1 ENRLGLN
8 NIPLHGGAVRLHGS
22 DVPKDHQV
30 WFAGQ
35 TLPVNDKGE
44 FGGEFILPSGLHTVE
59 VAITDDAG
67 NGNVYQRDLAL
78 ETDDWFYVGIADL
91 TASRDNTDGPAE
103 LVTQDND
110 HYSNE
115 FSIDGRLAFYIKGK
129 FENEA
134 VLTASADTREGP
146 VDELFSNFLNKT
158 PEALFRRLDPDRFY
172 PTFGDDSTVEE
183 DAPTSGK
190 LYIKLEKD
198 DNYGLWGN
206 FDIAYLDNN
215 LAHVDRGLYGAN
227 ANYESGNATSFGEKQ
242 FAVNLFAAEPGTI
255 AGRDEFLGTGGSL
268 YYLRHQDI
276 LAGSE
281 RLRVEVRD
289 AVSGMVMGVK
299 NLTYGLDYDI
309 DYIQGRVMLT
319 EPLSSSAVT
328 DTIVDASDYGGNDV
342 YLVARYEFTPGFEDL
357 DDVVTG
363 GRVHYW
369 VNNQVKLGMTTEQQ
383 DVTGNETSLN
393 AFDLTYRR
401 NAGTWLKLEQSSSEG
416 PVSSSFMSSDG
427 GYGFNES
434 ALPAGTDVK
443 ASGQRFDASVRLA
456 DIFSGINGTVTFYNQ
471 QLDAGYAAPGLI
483 ALTDTTQTGATLQM
497 PVYDWLKV
505 KFKTDIKDQDA
516 GLETE
521 ASELDVDYLFD
532 DHWTFGAGLRHDK
545 RTDNSTAVP
554 LTQQQGDRSDLA
566 VKATYDSK
574 ANWLAYTY
582 IQETTHVSGNRDENG
597 RIGVGGDYRVT
608 DRFKLD
614 GEVSSGDLGTGVK
627 LGTAYKMTDATDLY
641 SSYVLENERTDNGVR
656 ARRGNMASGFKTR
669 YSDSASV
676 YMEER
681 YTHGD
686 VPTGLTHAMGFDL
699 AVTDALNF
707 GANIDLGT
715 LKDNNTG
722 AETERTAL
730 GMRVGYKFAAL
741 TYAGALEYRVDET
754 DQPDTTTAE
763 RKTWLL
769 KNSLKYQLT
778 PDWRVVAKL
787 NHSQSESSLG
797 DFYDGDFTEAVVGYA
812 FRPVNNDALN
822 MLFKYTYFYNLPTAD
837 QVSVTNT
844 TSQYIQKSHVLSVD
858 FMYDISRSWSLGGK
872 YAHRFGELSLDREN
886 PQFFD
891 NEASLYIVRADWHF
905 THRWDALVEGRLL
918 DIPDA
923 GDSRSG
929 LLFAV
934 YRHFGE
940 HIKGGVGYNFA
951 DFSDD
956 LTDLD
961 YDSQGLFINLI
972 GKF

>member
-1 ENRLGLN
+1 
-8 NIPLHGGAVRLHGS
+8 
-22 DVPKDHQV
+22 
-30 WFAGQ
+30 
-35 TLPVNDKGE
+35 
-44 FGGEFILPSGLHTVE
+44 
-59 VAITDDAG
+59 
-67 NGNVYQRDLAL
+67 
-78 ETDDWFYVGIADL
+78 
-91 TASRDNTDGPAE
+91 
-103 LVTQDND
+103 
-110 HYSNE
+110 
-115 FSIDGRLAFYIKGK
+115 
-129 FENEA
+129 
-134 VLTASADTREGP
+134 
-146 VDELFSNFLNKT
+146 
-158 PEALFRRLDPDRFY
+158 
-172 PTFGDDSTVEE
+172 
-183 DAPTSGK
+183 
-190 LYIKLEKD
+190 
-198 DNYGLWGN
+198 
-206 FDIAYLDNN
+206 
-215 LAHVDRGLYGAN
+215 
-227 ANYESGNATSFGEKQ
+227 
-242 FAVNLFAAEPGTI
+242 
-255 AGRDEFLGTGGSL
+255 
-268 YYLRHQDI
+268 
-276 LAGSE
+276 
-281 RLRVEVRD
+281 
-289 AVSGMVMGVK
+289 
-299 NLTYGLDYDI
+299 
-309 DYIQGRVMLT
+309 
-319 EPLSSSAVT
+319 
-328 DTIVDASDYGGNDV
+328 
-342 YLVARYEFTPGFEDL
+342 
-357 DDVVTG
+357 
-363 GRVHYW
+363 
-369 VNNQVKLGMTTEQQ
+369 
-383 DVTGNETSLN
+383 
-393 AFDLTYRR
+393 
-401 NAGTWLKLEQSSSEG
+401 
-416 PVSSSFMSSDG
+416 
-427 GYGFNES
+427 
-434 ALPAGTDVK
+434 
-443 ASGQRFDASVRLA
+443 
-456 DIFSGINGTVTFYNQ
+456 
-471 QLDAGYAAPGLI
+471 
-483 ALTDTTQTGATLQM
+483 
-497 PVYDWLKV
+497 
-505 KFKTDIKDQDA
+505 
-516 GLETE
+516 
-521 ASELDVDYLFD
+521 
-532 DHWTFGAGLRHDK
+532 
-545 RTDNSTAVP
+545 
-554 LTQQQGDRSDLA
+554 
-566 VKATYDSK
+566 
-574 ANWLAYTY
+574 
-582 IQETTHVSGNRDENG
+582 
-597 RIGVGGDYRVT
+597 
-608 DRFKLD
+608 
-614 GEVSSGDLGTGVK
+614 
-627 LGTAYKMTDATDLY
+627 
-641 SSYVLENERTDNGVR
+641 
-656 ARRGNMASGFKTR
+656 MASGFKTR